1 VPSQDRPKVG
11 IVTRTKDRTVLLK
24 RALDSVIA
32 QTYQDWSLVIVNDGG
47 PPEAV
52 DRLVSRYLSDAG
64 GRIRVIHNARS
75 LGMEGASKVG
85 IDAID
90 SDLLAVHDDD
100 DSWAP
105 EFVATAVAELQ
116 RRRDQFPSIQGVAAY
131 ANLVTERIVG
141 NIVHT
146 DAIEAFNDWAP
157 PGFVSLDRMLASNF
171 IPPISFVFTQ
181 TAFRELGGV
190 YEAIPYLGDWDFLIR
205 FLCKYDIYM
214 IPQYLAFYHWRT
226 AADAT
231 SYGNSVISEVDRHHW
246 YRQYLLNQWLRR
258 DFASGTFGVGAYA
271 NLRNRVAAEM
281 KTLLNKLESDG
292 ALV

>member
-1 VPSQDRPKVG
+1 
-11 IVTRTKDRTVLLK
+11 
-24 RALDSVIA
+24 
-32 QTYQDWSLVIVNDGG
+32 
-47 PPEAV
+47 
-52 DRLVSRYLSDAG
+52 
-64 GRIRVIHNARS
+64 
-75 LGMEGASKVG
+75 
-85 IDAID
+85 
-90 SDLLAVHDDD
+90 
-100 DSWAP
+100 
-105 EFVATAVAELQ
+105 
-116 RRRDQFPSIQGVAAY
+116 
-131 ANLVTERIVG
+131 
-141 NIVHT
+141 
-146 DAIEAFNDWAP
+146 
-157 PGFVSLDRMLASNF
+157 MLASNF